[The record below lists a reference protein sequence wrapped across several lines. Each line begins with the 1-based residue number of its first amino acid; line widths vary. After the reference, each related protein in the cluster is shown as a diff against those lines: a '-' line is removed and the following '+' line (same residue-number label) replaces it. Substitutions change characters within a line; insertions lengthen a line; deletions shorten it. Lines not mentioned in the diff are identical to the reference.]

1 LLVTTGSALN
11 RLAVGTNAHLLTA
24 DSAATNGV
32 KWALSPETD
41 LVTTKGDIL
50 VATAADTL
58 ARQGVGSNGQVLVAD
73 SGVTNGV
80 AWVDPQTNRNV
91 IINGAMQVAQRGTS
105 ASVSA
110 PGLYTADRFYHQL
123 SGFGAYT
130 DSVENDAPTG
140 SGFRKSLKVLCTTA
154 AASPATGSYHLMEYR
169 SEGQNLQQFLKGTAS
184 AKQFALSFWVKSNTT
199 GTYVVELLDT
209 DNGRQVAASYTVS
222 ASATWEKKTLVFP
235 ADTTGAF
242 TNDNDLSLSIGF
254 WLGAGTDFTS
264 GTLQTT
270 WASTTT
276 NKRAVGQTNLASAIN
291 NYWQVTGVQLEA
303 GSVATPFE
311 FEDFG
316 TTLEKCQRYYQ
327 KSWAYATAPLT
338 ATVVTGLQFS
348 SFVTNATNG
357 FCLGNITFVKP
368 FRANPTVTIYSYA
381 SAASGKVS
389 DATGTDLAAGSGTAQ
404 FISEKSAN
412 VYNASGGTITP
423 GTGGFIWHFVAS
435 SEL

>member
-1 LLVTTGSALN
+1 
-11 RLAVGTNAHLLTA
+11 
-24 DSAATNGV
+24 
-32 KWALSPETD
+32 

-50 VATAADTL
+50 VASAADTL

-140 SGFRKSLKVLCTTA
+140 SGFRKSLKVLCTT

-276 NKRAVGQTNLASAIN
+276 NKRAVGQTNLAAATN
-291 NYWQVTGVQLEA
+291 NYWQITGVQFEV

-311 FEDFG
+311 FEDYG
-316 TTLEKCQRYYQ
+316 TTLAKCQRYYARFQ
-327 KSWAYATAPLT
+327 SGSADYNAFALGRSTSTTAGAFVLAFPQTMRVAPAAIETTGTASNYYIDNINSNAQTCTAVPNFIRATT
-338 ATVVTGLQFS
+338 FNVFFGGTVGAVL
-348 SFVTNATNG
+348 TNG
-357 FCLGNITFVKP
+357 I
-368 FRANPTVTIYSYA
+368 PTVI
-381 SAASGKVS
+381 GQNNV
-389 DATGTDLAAGSGTAQ
+389 
-404 FISEKSAN
+404 AN
-412 VYNASGGTITP
+412 VYLAFS
-423 GTGGFIWHFVAS
+423 A
-435 SEL
+435 EM